1 VGVATDLSRAVFL
14 SYASQDV
21 DAAQRLCEALR
32 GAGVEVWFD
41 QSELRG
47 GDSWDASIRR
57 QIKSCAL
64 FIPVISKNTHAR
76 GEGYFRL
83 EWKLAVDRS
92 HLMASDLSFLLPV
105 VVDDTPD
112 QEDRVPDRFREVQ
125 WTRLPAGANADA
137 FVEHVRRLLSPDA
150 PTPTLPNEQSSAP
163 LASST
168 ATATPRS
175 TPPASRSLVPWIIGA
190 LLIFATGYLVVE
202 RFEASRHVAPASTS
216 LATVAIPEKSVA
228 VLPFVDMSEHKDQE
242 YFSDGLSEEL
252 IDMLTRIPTLRVP
265 ARTSSFYFKGK
276 QATIIDIAKA
286 LGVANVLEG
295 SVRKSGDTLRITAQL
310 IRVDT
315 GYLVWSQTYDRKL
328 EDIFQIQ
335 DEIAKSVVDGLKVSM
350 LGATLARATPT
361 TNHDAYMLYLQAKEM
376 QYRNNSLDT
385 ERKAIGY
392 VQEALKLDPEFSQG
406 WLTLA
411 SFLASNYNLFNVEPH
426 DEARAR
432 IYSAL
437 DHARKLEPNLLPL
450 HVVMGRVL
458 YEVDWSWQAADA
470 ELKQAIEL
478 EPGNSEAHRLAAYLA
493 TTYGRFD
500 EAIEQS
506 EKAIELDPLQPWN
519 YIARGFAAYRYGRL
533 VQAEANFRT
542 ALDLAQGSGKFHCLL
557 GASLIARGQRES
569 ALAEMEKESE
579 PRFRQV
585 GMALALEALGR
596 REESDKE
603 LTAAEQ
609 QFGDE
614 MGYWIAIVYA
624 ARHDSDRAFDWL
636 DRAFNVYGEGLTW
649 IKGDPLLSSL
659 VNDARYKALLRK
671 MRLPE

>member
-1 VGVATDLSRAVFL
+1 V
-14 SYASQDV
+14 SYASQDAE
-21 DAAQRLCEALR
+21 AAQRLCEALR

-57 QIKSCAL
+57 QIKNCAL
-64 FIPVISKNTHAR
+64 FVPVISKNTHIR

-92 HLMASDLSFLLPV
+92 HLMAADLSFLLPV

-137 FVEHVRRLLSPDA
+137 FAEHVRRLLSPDA
-150 PTPTLPNEQSSAP
+150 TTLAVPSPRSSALP
-163 LASST
+163 APST
-168 ATATPRS
+168 VAAMPQS
-175 TPPASRSLVPWIIGA
+175 ALHASRALLPWIMGG
-190 LLIFATGYLVVE
+190 LLILAAGYLVVAW
-202 RFEASRHVAPASTS
+202 FVTLKHPPAVAEAPTASPAS
-216 LATVAIPEKSVA
+216 VAIPEKSVA

-252 IDMLTRIPTLRVP
+252 IDMLTQIPNLRVP

-276 QATIIDIAKA
+276 ATTIPDIAKA
-286 LGVANVLEG
+286 LGVAHVLEG

-315 GYLVWSQTYDRKL
+315 GYLVWSETFDRKL
-328 EDIFQIQ
+328 DDIFQIQ
-335 DEIAKSVVDGLKVSM
+335 DEIAKSVVNGLKLSV
-350 LGATLARATPT
+350 LGGTPPRATPT
-361 TNHDAYMLYLQAKEM
+361 ANHDAYMLYLQAKEL
-376 QYRNNSLDT
+376 QYRGNTLET
-385 ERKAIGY
+385 ERKAIEY
-392 VQEALKLDPEFSQG
+392 LEDALKLDPGFSQA
-406 WLTLA
+406 WVTLA
-411 SFLASNYNLFNVEPH
+411 SFLASDYNLFNVEPH

-437 DHARKLEPNLLPL
+437 DHAKKLEPSLLPI

-458 YEVDWSWQAADA
+458 YEVDWSWLAADA

-478 EPGNSEAHRLAAYLA
+478 EPGNPEAHRLAAYLA
-493 TTYGRFD
+493 ATYGRFD
-500 EAIEQS
+500 EAIKLS
-506 EKAIELDPLQPWN
+506 EKAIEVDPLQPWN
-519 YIARGFAAYRYGRL
+519 YIARGYATYRSGRL
-533 VQAEANFRT
+533 EQAEANFRT
-542 ALDLAQGSGKFHCLL
+542 ALELAPGSGKFHCLL
-557 GASLIARGQRES
+557 GAVLITRGQLESALVEMQRES
-569 ALAEMEKESE
+569 D

-585 GMALALEALGR
+585 GMALAFEALGR
-596 REESDKE
+596 RDESDKE
-603 LTAAEQ
+603 LATAERQ
-609 QFGDE
+609 LGDE

-624 ARHDSDRAFDWL
+624 ARHDSDRAFAWL
-636 DRAFNVYGEGLTW
+636 DRAFNAYGEGITW
-649 IKGDPLLSSL
+649 IKGDPLLTSL
-659 VNDARYKALLRK
+659 VGDPRYKALLHK